1 MDGPRSFWS
10 ARRRLL
16 RTAAAFEV
24 GAPGYSRSFAMKL
37 LSILFWG
44 LVVDTAGVSYRCGS
58 MAGLIF
64 FVFTLM
70 IGAVAA
76 SHWALQ

>member
-1 MDGPRSFWS
+1 MKPLS
-10 ARRRLL
+10 A
-16 RTAAAFEV
+16 
-24 GAPGYSRSFAMKL
+24 
-37 LSILFWG
+37 LFWA
-44 LVVDTAGVSYRCGS
+44 LVLVTVGVSYRWGS
-58 MAGLIF
+58 MVGLIF

>member
-1 MDGPRSFWS
+1 MFGI
-10 ARRRLL
+10 
-16 RTAAAFEV
+16 
-24 GAPGYSRSFAMKL
+24 GAPGYSRSFAMKP
-37 LSILFWG
+37 LSVLFWG
-44 LVVDTAGVSYRCGS
+44 LVLVTVGVSFRWGS

>member
-1 MDGPRSFWS
+1 M
-10 ARRRLL
+10 
-16 RTAAAFEV
+16 FEI
-24 GAPGYSRSFAMKL
+24 GASYSRSFAMKP
-37 LSILFWG
+37 LSVLFWS
-44 LVVDTAGVSYRCGS
+44 LVLVTAGVSYRWGS

-70 IGAVAA
+70 IGAVAV